1 MLGAVTRP
9 SSPALLDSFH
19 TGWVHDGAAAEAVR
33 MLKYGRSTAVVSAF
47 ADSLASAAPP
57 VDLVTWCPASRGR
70 RRERGFDQSELLARA
85 VAHRIGAPARSTLIR
100 TDHTPQTTR
109 RRDGR
114 LAGPSLRLRSQ
125 LRSGPSVLL
134 IDDVTT
140 TGATLTA
147 AARLLRSGGALAV
160 HGSVVTR
167 ARRRS
172 SGAS

>member
-1 MLGAVTRP
+1 MQRP
-9 SSPALLDSFH
+9 RASEHSPLH
-19 TGWVHDGAAAEAVR
+19 
-33 MLKYGRSTAVVSAF
+33 
-47 ADSLASAAPP
+47 
-57 VDLVTWCPASRGR
+57 
-70 RRERGFDQSELLARA
+70 QSIDY
-85 VAHRIGAPARSTLIR
+85 V
-100 TDHTPQTTR
+100 

-125 LRSGPSVLL
+125 LRSDPSVLL

-147 AARLLRSGGALAV
+147 AARLLQSGGALAV

-172 SGAS
+172 SGAT

>member
-1 MLGAVTRP
+1 
-9 SSPALLDSFH
+9 
-19 TGWVHDGAAAEAVR
+19 
-33 MLKYGRSTAVVSAF
+33 
-47 ADSLASAAPP
+47 
-57 VDLVTWCPASRGR
+57 
-70 RRERGFDQSELLARA
+70 LARA

-114 LAGPSLRLRSQ
+114 LAGPSLRLRGQ
-125 LRSGPSVLL
+125 LRSDPSVLL

-172 SGAS
+172 SGAT

>member
-9 SSPALLDSFH
+9 ASPALLDSSH
-19 TGWVHDGAAAEAVR
+19 TVWVHDGAAAEAVR
-33 MLKYGRSTAVVSAF
+33 MLKYGRSTAVVSAL

-85 VAHRIGAPARSTLIR
+85 VAHRIGAPVRSTLIR
-100 TDHTPQTTR
+100 TDHTPQTSR

-114 LAGPSLRLRSQ
+114 LAGPSLRLRGQ
-125 LRSGPSVLL
+125 LRSGSSVLL
-134 IDDVTT
+134 VDDVAT

-147 AARLLRSGGALAV
+147 AVRLLRSGSALAV
-160 HGSVVTR
+160 HGSVITR

-172 SGAS
+172 SGAT

>member
-1 MLGAVTRP
+1 
-9 SSPALLDSFH
+9 
-19 TGWVHDGAAAEAVR
+19 
-33 MLKYGRSTAVVSAF
+33 VSG
-47 ADSLASAAPP
+47 LP
-57 VDLVTWCPASRGR
+57 
-70 RRERGFDQSELLARA
+70 QSELLARA

-114 LAGPSLRLRSQ
+114 LAGPSLQLRNQ

-140 TGATLTA
+140 TGATLAA
-147 AARLLRSGGALAV
+147 AARLLRSGGARAV

-172 SGAS
+172 SGAT

>member
-1 MLGAVTRP
+1 
-9 SSPALLDSFH
+9 
-19 TGWVHDGAAAEAVR
+19 
-33 MLKYGRSTAVVSAF
+33 MLKYGRSTAVVSAL
-47 ADSLASAAPP
+47 ADALASAAPP
-57 VDLVTWCPASRGR
+57 VDLVTWCPASRYR
-70 RRERGFDQSELLARA
+70 RRERGFDQSELLSRA

-114 LAGPSLRLRSQ
+114 LAGPSLQ
-125 LRSGPSVLL
+125 L

-140 TGATLTA
+140 TGATLAA
-147 AARLLRSGGALAV
+147 AARLLRPGGAQAV

-172 SGAS
+172 SGAP